1 MALPITGGKS
11 WFIASFRNLET
22 LHNSLILQVSYII
35 SHFIQLANYA
45 EKKFSTHIF
54 KLTTNLV
61 TLFLEDYLEI
71 LLALILQSG
80 QEIELFFTENFQ
92 FLRKEK
98 SEKWKL
104 KFPAEGKTWQ
114 NELNRTFLIGFTT
127 YTPTTL
133 TLSILMGAALPW
145 KLIH

>member
-61 TLFLEDYLEI
+61 ILFLEDYLEI
-71 LLALILQSG
+71 LLALILESG

-104 KFPAEGKTWQ
+104 KFPAEGQ
-114 NELNRTFLIGFTT
+114 NL
-127 YTPTTL
+127 
-133 TLSILMGAALPW
+133 AKW
-145 KLIH
+145 VK